1 VGAPFPVPA
10 FVAMLASLEM
20 GSQAHFT
27 EHVFHSHVLPHDPVG
42 FTHCMLFPEGILH
55 VVLLDSLDILPSVR
69 VCVTKKKNV
78 CHHERSCDQRS
89 LSHTIVLHT
98 HH

>member
-1 VGAPFPVPA
+1 MVPNNAEIGGTKRGALTVGAPFPVPP

-27 EHVFHSHVLPHDPVG
+27 GHVFHSHVLPHDPVG
-42 FTHCMLFPEGILH
+42 FTHCMPFPEGILH

-69 VCVTKKKNV
+69 VCVTKKKK
-78 CHHERSCDQRS
+78 CMPS
-89 LSHTIVLHT
+89 
-98 HH
+98 